1 MSPISPEA
9 ERRRRL
15 VTRAVPIALL
25 AAAAF
30 IAGVVASGDGAEL
43 SGARRFAQAWE
54 RQDFAAMYAE
64 ISPKA
69 AKRYSLAEFADD
81 YGKAQET
88 ATATQADNR

>member
-15 VTRAVPIALL
+15 LTRALPIALL
-25 AAAAF
+25 AVAAF
-30 IAGVVASGDGAEL
+30 IAGAVAGGDGAEL
-43 SGARRFAQAWE
+43 SAARRFAQGWE
-54 RQDFAAMYAE
+54 RQDFAAMYGE

-69 AKRYSLAEFADD
+69 AKRYSLAEFTDD

-88 ATATQADNR
+88 ATVAQGDDR